1 MQYSPLREA
10 WKSYLHFAHTSNKL
24 WKRLKTHHLYYFW
37 LLRKLDW
44 NITNCIN
51 PSAKNSTE
59 IKKGVTKLRHGI
71 LSTLSTTAQI
81 YHLTKDISIALM
93 TAGVTTALAIPN
105 LFSTSHIIWAKQS
118 LINCSQS
125 SKITQL
131 IQYLR
136 LIPGHNNNAAKVS
149 TVVCGHSFQKR
160 NSMDAHLKKWQLF
173 WLFWHISAV

>member
-125 SKITQL
+125 SKITENENRTFKRVFVYQD
-131 IQYLR
+131 QNR
-136 LIPGHNNNAAKVS
+136 NAKGLSIGRFQSWQKVEKFKIANRIN
-149 TVVCGHSFQKR
+149 GNKY
-160 NSMDAHLKKWQLF
+160 
-173 WLFWHISAV
+173 